1 MELDGA
7 RHGESHRMNHDGDEA
22 GGIRISVGAA
32 GEPGYEVF
40 IHPGVLEDAGTLIAS
55 VLPAHRYAVI
65 SDTRVAE
72 LYGERMLSALS
83 GAGLNATLFE
93 FPAGEWNKT
102 REIWAELSDGLL
114 RAGFGRDSAVI
125 ALGGGVVGDL
135 AGFVA
140 ATYMRGVPIVQVP
153 TTLLAMLDSSVGGKT
168 GVDTPVGKNLIGAF
182 HRPSLVLADPS
193 LLSTLSRPQFVA
205 GLAEAFKHAA
215 IKDPEYFDWLAA
227 SAEKALARLA
237 DVLVRLVARSVEIK
251 AEVVMRDE
259 REGGYRRILN
269 FGHSVAHAQETIS
282 GYGWLHGEAVAAG
295 MVAEAAIGETLG
307 VTAPGT
313 ADRLR
318 AVLEGVGLPIELEES
333 LGAERFMKALALD
346 KKREGG
352 RSRFAL
358 IAEIGR
364 VAGSAADGWT
374 YEVSEDTVRAVLFG

>member
-1 MELDGA
+1 
-7 RHGESHRMNHDGDEA
+7 MNHHTDEV
-22 GGIRISVGAA
+22 GGMRVGVGPEGEDSYDVVIR
-32 GEPGYEVF
+32 PGL
-40 IHPGVLEDAGTLIAS
+40 LEDAGTLIAS
-55 VLPAHRYAVI
+55 VRPAHSYAVI

-72 LYGERMLSALS
+72 LYGERLLSTLS
-83 GAGLNATLFE
+83 GAGLNATLFR

-102 REIWAELSDGLL
+102 REIWTELSDGLL

-140 ATYMRGVPIVQVP
+140 ATYMRGIPIVQVP

-205 GLAEAFKHAA
+205 GLAEGYKHGA
-215 IKDPEYFDWLAA
+215 IKDAEYFDWLVA
-227 SAEKALARLA
+227 SGEKALARDM

-251 AEVVMRDE
+251 AEVVARDE
-259 REGGYRRILN
+259 REAGYRRILN
-269 FGHSVAHAQETIS
+269 FGHSVAHAQETVS

-295 MVAEAAIGETLG
+295 MVLEAAIGETLG
-307 VTAPGT
+307 VTTTGT

-318 AVLEGVGLPIELEES
+318 AVLEGVGLPIELEEN

-352 RSRFAL
+352 RSRFA
-358 IAEIGR
+358 
-364 VAGSAADGWT
+364 
-374 YEVSEDTVRAVLFG
+374 

>member
-1 MELDGA
+1 MT
-7 RHGESHRMNHDGDEA
+7 HGGNEA
-22 GGIRISVGAA
+22 GGIRIGIGPD
-32 GEPGYEVF
+32 GERSYDVVIRPGL
-40 IHPGVLEDAGTLIAS
+40 LEDAGTLIAS
-55 VLPAHRYAVI
+55 VRPAHSYAVI

-72 LYGERMLSALS
+72 LYGERLLSALS
-83 GAGLNATLFE
+83 GTGLDATLFE

-102 REIWAELSDGLL
+102 REIWSELSDRLL

-125 ALGGGVVGDL
+125 ALGGGVAGDL

-140 ATYMRGVPIVQVP
+140 ATYMRGIPIVQIP

-168 GVDTPVGKNLIGAF
+168 GVDTPTGKNLIGAF

-205 GLAEAFKHAA
+205 GLAEAFKHGA
-215 IKDPEYFDWLAA
+215 IKDAEYFDWLAA
-227 SAEKALARLA
+227 SAERALAGDP
-237 DVLVRLVARSVEIK
+237 DVLLRLVARSVEIK
-251 AEVVMRDE
+251 SEVVVRDE

-269 FGHSVAHAQETIS
+269 FGHSVAHAQETVS
-282 GYGWLHGEAVAAG
+282 GYGWLHGEAVAVG
-295 MVAEAAIGETLG
+295 MVLEAAIGETLG
-307 VTAPGT
+307 VTATGT

-318 AVLEGVGLPIELEES
+318 AELEGVGLPIELEEN
-333 LGAERFMKALALD
+333 LGPERFMKALALD

-358 IAEIGR
+358 IAEIGK

-374 YEVSEDTVRAVLFG
+374 YEVPEDTVRAVLFG